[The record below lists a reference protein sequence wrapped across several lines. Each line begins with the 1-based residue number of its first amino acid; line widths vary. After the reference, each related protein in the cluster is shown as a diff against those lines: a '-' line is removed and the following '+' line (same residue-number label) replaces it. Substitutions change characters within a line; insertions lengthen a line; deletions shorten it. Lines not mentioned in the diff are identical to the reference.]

1 MKTIFLITLLLVA
14 GTLAKSQEFTKKN
27 VLINDFKPKGLSE
40 APKKVFIKSFK
51 IYYQM
56 IAEAQTT
63 AQGGRQI
70 GGNYVGSA
78 TARMAVGVEGI
89 DPDQLQ
95 QLTNEMYNYYISE
108 LKSKGFEV
116 YTADNLGNTEFF
128 DDWTKIDGPTIN
140 EEQIQG
146 SLMVIPEGFSYY
158 IKRITKK
165 GKEKTGAFMSGV
177 TGDDGSFTTSAY
189 GPNPKLSKDL
199 EDMFVVEVAFNIPS
213 IWLASN
219 NKLGSAKIKGGPDLK
234 LGQAKIS
241 FISGKGSKP
250 GVAYPE
256 TCLETIL
263 TEGIPIGGV
272 FKEEKFKT
280 VANRSYTYVP
290 SYASYF
296 SVNDR
301 SMEVTNTIAC
311 DADEYQSEVKKPI
324 KGFIDM
330 TFELLQ
336 LGLDGEKVKF

>member
-1 MKTIFLITLLLVA
+1 MKIRFLYTILILIT
-14 GTLAKSQEFTKKN
+14 TLSYGQEFNKKN
-27 VLINDFKPKGLSE
+27 VLINDFKTKSLAG

-63 AQGGRQI
+63 SQGGRQL

-89 DPDQLQ
+89 NPEQLQ
-95 QLTNEMYNYYISE
+95 SMTNEIYDYYISE
-108 LKSKGFEV
+108 LERQGFEV
-116 YTADNLGNTEFF
+116 YTANNVGETEYFQ
-128 DDWTKIDGPTIN
+128 DWTKIDGPTIN

-146 SLMVIPEGFSYY
+146 SLMVIPEGYSYFV
-158 IKRITKK
+158 KKVTKK

-177 TGDDGSFTTSAY
+177 TGDDGSFTSSAY

-199 EDMFVVEVAFNIPS
+199 DDMFVVEVSFNVPS
-213 IWLASN
+213 IWLSSN

-234 LGQAKIS
+234 LSQAKIS
-241 FISGKGSKP
+241 YISGKGNKP

-256 TCLETIL
+256 TSVETFL
-263 TEGIPIGGV
+263 KEAIPVSGV
-272 FKEEKFKT
+272 FKDEKFKS
-280 VANRSYTYVP
+280 VVNRSHTYVP

-301 SMEVTNTIAC
+301 SMEVTNTIEC
-311 DADEYQSEVKKPI
+311 DPEVYQSEVKKPI

-330 TFELLQ
+330 SFELLQ
-336 LGLDGEKVKF
+336 LGLAGEKVKF